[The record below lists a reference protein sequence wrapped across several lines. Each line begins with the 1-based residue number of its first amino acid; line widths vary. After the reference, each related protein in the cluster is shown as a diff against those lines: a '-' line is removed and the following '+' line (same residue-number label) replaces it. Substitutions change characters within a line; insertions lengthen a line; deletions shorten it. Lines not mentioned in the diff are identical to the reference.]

1 LITRDGE
8 PQPLQ
13 NSIEN
18 HNRKSIRLNG
28 HDYSTPGAYFIT
40 VVTKDRICLFGNI
53 ENGEM
58 HLSALGMIVR
68 EEWFKTAILRPYV
81 HLFEEEFVIMPN
93 HVHGIIWLI
102 DDELVGV
109 RRRRTPTEEQYG
121 KPVVGS
127 IPTIL
132 RAFKSSVTYRAG
144 RELYITKIWQRNYY
158 EHIIRDQNDLENIA
172 NYIQSNPYN
181 WENDAENQTNPSAR
195 SKRKDH

>member
-1 LITRDGE
+1 M
-8 PQPLQ
+8 Q

-18 HNRKSIRLNG
+18 YNRKSIRLKG

-53 ENGEM
+53 ENGGM
-58 HLSALGMIVR
+58 RLNALGMIVR
-68 EEWFKTAILRPYV
+68 EEWFKTTMLRPYV
-81 HLFEEEFVIMPN
+81 HLYEDEFVIMPN

-144 RELYITKIWQRNYY
+144 RELSITKIWQRNYY
-158 EHIIRDQNDLENIA
+158 EHIIRDQNDLENITK
-172 NYIQSNPYN
+172 YILSNPYN
-181 WENDAENQTNPSAR
+181 WENDAENQTNPSVR